1 MNYIKN
7 MYYHP
12 RVYLVQHH
20 PVIFSREFFYPSGSV
35 FHYGDGKQQAQ
46 LPKNL
51 KDKRFCYKTIVKR
64 LTHIKEPTMNPLD
77 PELLEAVCMN

>member
-51 KDKRFCYKTIVKR
+51 KD
-64 LTHIKEPTMNPLD
+64 
-77 PELLEAVCMN
+77 